1 MRYPV
6 PVKCDTLQ
14 AEGRFVG
21 SRWWRGDGRRE
32 RVGQETTPMKPAVGE
47 AAPDVEL
54 RDDAGRLVRL
64 SALRHERPL
73 ALLFARH
80 LG

>member
-1 MRYPV
+1 M
-6 PVKCDTLQ
+6 
-14 AEGRFVG
+14 GH
-21 SRWWRGDGRRE
+21 
-32 RVGQETTPMKPAVGE
+32 ETTPMKPAVGE

-73 ALLFARH
+73 ALLFVRH
-80 LG
+80 FG

>member
-1 MRYPV
+1 M
-6 PVKCDTLQ
+6 
-14 AEGRFVG
+14 GH
-21 SRWWRGDGRRE
+21 
-32 RVGQETTPMKPAVGE
+32 ETTPMKPAVGE

-64 SALRHERPL
+64 SALRRERPL
-73 ALLFARH
+73 ALLFVRH

>member
-1 MRYPV
+1 M
-6 PVKCDTLQ
+6 
-14 AEGRFVG
+14 
-21 SRWWRGDGRRE
+21 
-32 RVGQETTPMKPAVGE
+32 GQETTPMKPAVGE

-73 ALLFARH
+73 ALLFVRH